1 MAMDIKSSS
10 SKSSSG
16 FLSTSRLLQHGSAPE
31 AEFSM
36 GTTPYIASPRSTALK
51 ALTSRKEDHGFENF
65 KQIDVDQYVTNVRW
79 SFYWRRMNFL
89 YICRMKKLYLT
100 YYISIFTATIKWNN
114 QKFPV
119 WPRHSGKGFDTF
131 LFEIWQMIEEATNCH
146 MCQGAFFTWLKEN
159 ACVTFDWLGQ
169 VSCFCSFIGFF
180 LAVVFFL
187 KGKFNSV
194 ADRSS
199 FEASPKTPRVLAWQ
213 KLSSYK
219 TYWNKN
225 EKNLHLFQPNK
236 KNSSRKGNNTKH
248 IFSAPT
254 FPTNIDCGLSTVATF
269 QGRLHGAKSKG
280 FYGKCWVAFSA
291 FFDPK
296 MGIEGILFPQKC
308 HVFSH
313 RIEEDLRRLR
323 DNDGH

>member
-65 KQIDVDQYVTNVRW
+65 KQIDVDQYVTNIQW
-79 SFYWRRMNFL
+79 SIYWRRMNFL
-89 YICRMKKLYLT
+89 YICRMYILYLT

-131 LFEIWQMIEEATNCH
+131 LFEIWQMIKEATNCH

-159 ACVTFDWLGQ
+159 ACVTLTGWVRFLA
-169 VSCFCSFIGFF
+169 FSFIGFF
-180 LAVVFFL
+180 LAVVSLLL

-194 ADRSS
+194 AHRSS
-199 FEASPKTPRVLAWQ
+199 FEASPKTPGVLVWQ
-213 KLSSYK
+213 KLPSYK
-219 TYWNKN
+219 IYWTKTSIFLSETKKTPP
-225 EKNLHLFQPNK
+225 EKK
-236 KNSSRKGNNTKH
+236 KNTKH
-248 IFSAPT
+248 FCSAPT
-254 FPTNIDCGLSTVATF
+254 IPTNIDCGLSTVATF

-280 FYGKCWVAFSA
+280 FYVKCWVAFSA

-296 MGIEGILFPQKC
+296 MGIEEILFPQKC
-308 HVFSH
+308 QVFS